1 MRDQFC
7 FGSVVSSL
15 GKLASEKMGI
25 LDLVEVLCSGK
36 EYNELNVRAV
46 SETFCK
52 KLAEGGSV
60 DDLIQMVGST
70 GAPIDPSPISYP
82 PGEQEPITLFG
93 LPVTK
98 PDVFIEALS
107 KAELTTLY
115 FLSRVSNKWLNIAR
129 EAFWKAITREVK
141 SEVDGAVIKIDITI
155 DLFLKADGQ
164 DVAHLGKAVEKWD
177 ELQYMYSGGGSGGG
191 VADKF
196 RVHVTTVRQLEENDD
211 LAPVRDCIER
221 IADVNGETPGNL
233 LLAVHAVR
241 AVLHGREKDL
251 SVPAFYSNTLPAIEV
266 PAGFTTIGDSAF
278 SRCSS
283 LASIELPASLTTIG
297 ESAFEGCSSLASIE
311 LPASITS
318 ILHSTFCRCSSLAS
332 VELPAGLS
340 SIGFQVFWG
349 CSSLQSIQLP
359 AALRSIGVGAFEDC
373 SSLSSIKLPASLT
386 TIGNDAF
393 SGCSSLASVVGLPAS
408 LTTIADRTFRD
419 CSSLASIKLPAN
431 LTTIG
436 ENAFFSC
443 SSLAS
448 IQLPDGLTTIG
459 AGALSRC
466 SSLASI
472 KLPDGLT
479 TIGHGAFGACSSLAS
494 VKLPASLTTIDAGA
508 FRECSSLAWVGLP
521 AGLTTIGIS
530 AFLGCSSL
538 ASIKLPA
545 GLTTIG
551 RSAFDGCTSLASVEL
566 PASLTTIGE
575 NAFRG
580 CSRLTTLII
589 VSNHTGVRTVT
600 TYLRNDSPFDTEA
613 VRSKIAEVLSTA
625 RRTGS

>member
-373 SSLSSIKLPASLT
+373 SSLSSIKLPACLT

-393 SGCSSLASVVGLPAS
+393 SGCSSLASVASCPPAS
-408 LTTIADRTFRD
+408 RASADSAFRD
-419 CSSLASIKLPAN
+419 CSSLASVGCP
-431 LTTIG
+431 
-436 ENAFFSC
+436 
-443 SSLAS
+443 
-448 IQLPDGLTTIG
+448 
-459 AGALSRC
+459 
-466 SSLASI
+466 
-472 KLPDGLT
+472 
-479 TIGHGAFGACSSLAS
+479 
-494 VKLPASLTTIDAGA
+494 PASDHRRQCLLRLLVAG
-508 FRECSSLAWVGLP
+508 VGRAARRPHEHRWRGLLRLLV
-521 AGLTTIGIS
+521 AGVGRAARRPHAHRRLLRLRG
-530 AFLGCSSL
+530 LGCSSL
-538 ASIKLPA
+538 ASVDGRP
-545 GLTTIG
+545 GLTSIG
-551 RSAFDGCTSLASVEL
+551 GSAFAGCSSLASVEL
-566 PASLTTIGE
+566 PAGLTSIGDLPRLPSPLLV
-575 NAFRG
+575 AGVHFVWG
-580 CSRLTTLII
+580 WVVKKLAPCPFFFLCSSSANPTRPNRST
-589 VSNHTGVRTVT
+589 HQACGTGKRHVEK
-600 TYLRNDSPFDTEA
+600 NFFSIFFFF
-613 VRSKIAEVLSTA
+613 
-625 RRTGS
+625 

>member
-115 FLSRVSNKWLNIAR
+115 FLSRVSNKWLNMAR

-177 ELQYMYSGGGSGGG
+177 ELQYMYSGGSGGG

-332 VELPAGLS
+332 VELPAGLT

-448 IQLPDGLTTIG
+448 INCPTASRPSVRAPLPLLV
-459 AGALSRC
+459 AGV
-466 SSLASI
+466 
-472 KLPDGLT
+472 DQ
-479 TIGHGAFGACSSLAS
+479 
-494 VKLPASLTTIDAGA
+494 
-508 FRECSSLAWVGLP
+508 
-521 AGLTTIGIS
+521 
-530 AFLGCSSL
+530 
-538 ASIKLPA
+538 
-545 GLTTIG
+545 
-551 RSAFDGCTSLASVEL
+551 
-566 PASLTTIGE
+566 
-575 NAFRG
+575 
-580 CSRLTTLII
+580 
-589 VSNHTGVRTVT
+589 
-600 TYLRNDSPFDTEA
+600 
-613 VRSKIAEVLSTA
+613 TA
-625 RRTGS
+625 RRPHDHRSRRLRRVLVAGVGQAARKPHDHRCRRFQSMLVAGVGWAARRPHDHRYQRLLGLLVAGVDQTARRPHDHRSERLRRLHVAGVGRAARKPHDHR